1 MSDAQPSRTPSDADD
16 RPKDQRHAERENLPS
31 DAAQPAEGPTGE
43 RLSAQLARSLHEH
56 LSLKRPTA
64 ELVVQTLL
72 AGGHLLLDDVPG
84 VGKTTLARALARLVG
99 GTTTRIQF
107 TSDLL
112 PSDLTG
118 VGVFDRSKGDFV
130 FRPGPL
136 FANVVIADEINRASP
151 KTQSAMLE
159 AMNEGTVSVDGVTH
173 TLPRPFF
180 VIATQNPVESE
191 GTYPLPDAQL
201 DRFMTCTSM
210 GYPPREIEIS
220 MLVSPSRT
228 DPLEGLDQVCTPEE
242 LLRERARI
250 ARIHVSLDVGEYTQ
264 RLIEGTRTSPD
275 VAIGASPRAGMALV
289 ALARARAD
297 IRGRDFVIPDDVRD
311 CFLPTISHRLVL
323 EAGADAESGDARA
336 DEILTS
342 ILRTTT
348 VPMGS
353 LADDDFPRSRTH
365 RRGARKTGTGRSD
378 ADRSTDMGA
387 GASGTASPS
396 KSGSRLSSL
405 LHRRER

>member
-1 MSDAQPSRTPSDADD
+1 MSDVQSGVQSHQSTPSHTTD
-16 RPKDQRHAERENLPS
+16 
-31 DAAQPAEGPTGE
+31 E

-56 LSLKRPTA
+56 LSLKRSTA
-64 ELVVQTLL
+64 QLVVQTLL

-173 TLPRPFF
+173 QLPRPFF

-210 GYPPREIEIS
+210 GYPPRDVEIS
-220 MLVSPSRT
+220 MFISPSRT
-228 DPLEGLDQVCTPEE
+228 DPLDGLEQVCTPEE
-242 LLRERARI
+242 LLNERARI
-250 ARIHVSLDVGEYTQ
+250 AQIHVSHDVGDYTQ
-264 RLIEGTRTSPD
+264 RLIEGTRNNSD
-275 VAIGASPRAGMALV
+275 VAIGASPRAGMALI

-297 IRGRDFVIPDDVRD
+297 IQGRNFVIPDDVRD

-323 EAGADAESGDARA
+323 EAGTNIEGESERA
-336 DEILTS
+336 DEILTT
-342 ILRTTT
+342 ILHTTT

-353 LADDDFPRSRTH
+353 LSDDDQP
-365 RRGARKTGTGRSD
+365 
-378 ADRSTDMGA
+378 
-387 GASGTASPS
+387 
-396 KSGSRLSSL
+396 SL
-405 LHRRER
+405 LHRRAQ